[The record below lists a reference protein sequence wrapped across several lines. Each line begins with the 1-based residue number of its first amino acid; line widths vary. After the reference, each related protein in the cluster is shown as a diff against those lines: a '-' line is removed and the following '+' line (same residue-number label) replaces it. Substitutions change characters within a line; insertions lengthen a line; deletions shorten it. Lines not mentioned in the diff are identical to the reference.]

1 MPAAGKQAA
10 GFCVY
15 PGMKC
20 LRCQN
25 EDPTLFFEV
34 HGQWICRK
42 CLDFGPLPAGQLP
55 RKPKLCRTRW
65 IGKPVLEFELMP
77 FQKEVSAKA
86 LEILQ
91 SGKDVLIYAAAGAG
105 KTEISLESIC
115 WYLAQ
120 GKKVCF
126 AISRRQVVIEIAS
139 RLSKNFP
146 ELKVI
151 AVCEGMTK
159 ITDADLIV
167 CTTHQLYR
175 YPFCF
180 DLLILDELDAFPYA
194 GNQVLEAIASQSCI
208 GQKML
213 LSATPDAKSLRA
225 IENHE
230 MEMVNLFK
238 RPHQKPLCVPD
249 VVTCSKFRMVIKII
263 RKCKKHIRNGK
274 QVLLFVPRIAD
285 TRWMKWV
292 LKPFF
297 AVDVIHSKSKDK
309 DEIMARFHAR
319 KSMVLICTTLLERG
333 ITVPSVQVIVYRAD
347 HLVFTTAS
355 LIQIFGRAGRSFK
368 DPYGEGTAYI
378 QSPSKALNECLSQ
391 LNHMNN
397 VSGVQENRPDA
408 KPWPGFSRGRDFC
421 ARNARKS

>member
-1 MPAAGKQAA
+1 LPAAGKQAA

>member
-1 MPAAGKQAA
+1 M
-10 GFCVY
+10 
-15 PGMKC
+15 
-20 LRCQN
+20 
-25 EDPTLFFEV
+25 FFKAND
-34 HGQWICRK
+34 QWICRK
-42 CLDFGPLPAGQLP
+42 CLDFGKLPAGTLP
-55 RKPKLCRTRW
+55 KKPKLQHTTW
-65 IGKPVLEFELMP
+65 KGKPTLEFELMD
-77 FQKEVSAKA
+77 FQKEASAQA
-86 LEILQ
+86 LNALK
-91 SGKDVLIYAAAGAG
+91 SGKNVLVYAAAGAG

-115 WYLAQ
+115 WYLAR

-126 AISRRQVVIEIAS
+126 AISRRQVVIEIAQ
-139 RLSKNFP
+139 RLAKNFP

-194 GNQVLEAIASQSCI
+194 GNPVLEAIADQSCI

-213 LSATPDAKSLRA
+213 LSATPDAKALRA

-238 RPHQKPLCVPD
+238 RPHQKPLCVPQ
-249 VVTCSKFRMVIKII
+249 VITCSKLRMVLKII
-263 RKCKKHIRNGK
+263 RKCKKHIRNDK

-297 AVDVIHSKSKDK
+297 KVDVIHSKSTNK
-309 DEIMARFHAR
+309 DEIMARFHGR

-368 DPYGEGTAYI
+368 DPFGEGTAYI
-378 QSPSKALNECLSQ
+378 QSPSKALNECVRQ
-391 LNHMNN
+391 IQHMNN
-397 VSGVQENRPDA
+397 VSGVHKN
-408 KPWPGFSRGRDFC
+408 
-421 ARNARKS
+421 

>member
-238 RPHQKPLCVPD
+238 RPHQ
-249 VVTCSKFRMVIKII
+249 
-263 RKCKKHIRNGK
+263 
-274 QVLLFVPRIAD
+274 
-285 TRWMKWV
+285 
-292 LKPFF
+292 
-297 AVDVIHSKSKDK
+297 
-309 DEIMARFHAR
+309 
-319 KSMVLICTTLLERG
+319 
-333 ITVPSVQVIVYRAD
+333 
-347 HLVFTTAS
+347 
-355 LIQIFGRAGRSFK
+355 
-368 DPYGEGTAYI
+368 
-378 QSPSKALNECLSQ
+378 
-391 LNHMNN
+391 
-397 VSGVQENRPDA
+397 
-408 KPWPGFSRGRDFC
+408 
-421 ARNARKS
+421 

>member
-1 MPAAGKQAA
+1 
-10 GFCVY
+10 
-15 PGMKC
+15 MKC

>member
-180 DLLILDELDAFPYA
+180 DLLILDELDAFPYG

>member
-1 MPAAGKQAA
+1 
-10 GFCVY
+10 
-15 PGMKC
+15 MKC
-20 LRCQN
+20 LRCHN
-25 EDPTLFFEV
+25 EDPALFFQAN
-34 HGQWICRK
+34 GQWICRK
-42 CLDFGPLPAGQLP
+42 CLDFGKLPAGTLP
-55 RKPKLCRTRW
+55 KKPNLQHTTWK
-65 IGKPVLEFELMP
+65 GKPTLEFELMD
-77 FQKEVSAKA
+77 FQKEASAKA
-86 LEILQ
+86 LNALK
-91 SGKDVLIYAAAGAG
+91 SGKNVLVYAAAGAG

-115 WYLAQ
+115 WYLAR

-126 AISRRQVVIEIAS
+126 AISRRQVVIEIAQ
-139 RLSKNFP
+139 RLAKNFP

-159 ITDADLIV
+159 VTDADLIV

-194 GNQVLEAIASQSCI
+194 GNPVLEAIADQSCI

-213 LSATPDAKSLRA
+213 LSATPDAKALRA
-225 IENHE
+225 IKNHE

-238 RPHQKPLCVPD
+238 RPHQKPLCVPQ
-249 VVTCSKFRMVIKII
+249 VITCSKLRMVLKII
-263 RKCKKHIRNGK
+263 RKCKKHIRNDK

-297 AVDVIHSKSKDK
+297 KVDVIHSKSTNK
-309 DEIMARFHAR
+309 DEIMARFHGR
-319 KSMVLICTTLLERG
+319 ESMVLICTTLLERG

-368 DPYGEGTAYI
+368 DPFGEGTAYI
-378 QSPSKALNECLSQ
+378 QSPSRALNECVRQ
-391 LNHMNN
+391 IQHMNN
-397 VSGVQENRPDA
+397 VSGVQ
-408 KPWPGFSRGRDFC
+408 
-421 ARNARKS
+421 KS

>member
-1 MPAAGKQAA
+1 
-10 GFCVY
+10 
-15 PGMKC
+15 MKC

-25 EDPTLFFEV
+25 EDPALFFEV
-34 HGQWICRK
+34 QGKWICRK

-55 RKPKLCRTRW
+55 RKPKLCHTRW
-65 IGKPVLEFELMP
+65 AGKPVLEFELTP

-86 LEILQ
+86 LKILQ
-91 SGKDVLIYAAAGAG
+91 SKKDVLIYAAAGAG

-115 WYLAQ
+115 WYLAL

-126 AISRRQVVIEIAS
+126 AISRRQVVIEIAK

-159 ITDADLIV
+159 VTDADLIV

-194 GNQVLEAIASQSCI
+194 GNEVLEAIACQSCI

-249 VVTCSKFRMVIKII
+249 VVTCSKFRMVLKII
-263 RKCKKHIRNGK
+263 RKCKKHIQNGK

-285 TRWMKWV
+285 TKWMKWV

-378 QSPSKALNECLSQ
+378 QSPSKALNECLRQ
-391 LNHMNN
+391 LNHMNS
-397 VSGVQENRPDA
+397 VSGVQENRLGA
-408 KPWPGFSRGRDFC
+408 KPCPDFFRGRDSS
-421 ARNARKS
+421 ARNVRKS

>member
-1 MPAAGKQAA
+1 
-10 GFCVY
+10 
-15 PGMKC
+15 
-20 LRCQN
+20 
-25 EDPTLFFEV
+25 
-34 HGQWICRK
+34 
-42 CLDFGPLPAGQLP
+42 
-55 RKPKLCRTRW
+55 
-65 IGKPVLEFELMP
+65 MP